1 MEAELSPRNCAEEL
15 GHTFLPCVLANLARA
30 DSAALEEQLASSE
43 RRQAEMDRKMEQM
56 MEQQARM
63 MEMKLGRRGSPCD
76 SCCMKWLACQVGT
89 VKH

>member
-1 MEAELSPRNCAEEL
+1 MDKAWSTLEEHQERA
-15 GHTFLPCVLANLARA
+15 GLARA

-63 MEMKLGRRGSPCD
+63 MEMLGQKQAAEANEVELAEHVAMNMVASP
-76 SCCMKWLACQVGT
+76 AAV
-89 VKH
+89 